1 MKNARPTNVRA
12 RWRRIARDLARV
24 GVAVAA
30 VGLFATVADAL
41 PAGTPSAGA
50 ISMNPVSGN
59 SDTTFSLV
67 FGSPPQFCPGDAI
80 NSYRWG
86 TFITPITNDP
96 APMTYSASG
105 IALGPTFTGNL
116 RDPIGTQI
124 RAQNPGLGDGLIVAP
139 TGLSFASSAFAS
151 LAGDYWVGIAC
162 TLPDNVGVVQT
173 VKYWSTQITITAS
186 AGAGPNSFTYGA
198 ATSTTTTT
206 TTVAAGT
213 TTTTVPSATTTST
226 TTSTTSP
233 LGATTTST
241 VVPGGSTT
249 TTVPCGS
256 AATATTTTTTTPAG
270 STTTTTRPSGA
281 TTTTTTAPTTTT
293 TVPCVSTTTTVPSAI
308 TTTTVRFASGGTG
321 ATSNSGLANTGSS
334 TTAIVAWALL
344 LLTFG
349 RMVLLLGRTP
359 KVLSALDS

>member
-1 MKNARPTNVRA
+1 MKSARPTNVRA
-12 RWRRIARDLARV
+12 RWHRIARDLARV

-50 ISMNPVSGN
+50 ISISPVSGN

-67 FGSPPQFCPGDAI
+67 FGSPPQSCPGDAI

-116 RDPIGTQI
+116 RDPIGTQV

-173 VKYWSTQITITAS
+173 VKYWSTRITITAS
-186 AGAGPNSFTYGA
+186 AGAGANSFTYGA

-213 TTTTVPSATTTST
+213 TTTTVPSAT

-270 STTTTTRPSGA
+270 STTTTTRPPGA

-308 TTTTVRFASGGTG
+308 TSTTVRFSPGGTG
-321 ATSNSGLANTGSS
+321 GSPSGSALANTGSS
-334 TTAIVAWALL
+334 TTGIVVWAVLL
-344 LLTFG
+344 ITFG
-349 RMVLLLGRTP
+349 RMALLLGRKP
-359 KVLSALDS
+359 KVLSAFGA